1 MKLKFHWARH
11 LWIDNAQWRVSPK
24 FSSQALKWLRQNYV
38 ELELSRPRD
47 RTLKQG
53 TLILFYN
60 EKVDAFGRVCVE
72 ISAAFTSW
80 RLLPSAK
87 EEVRPWL
94 ERTALDQDATEVE
107 ISWLQAMKGARVLQ
121 GVGLLLI
128 FAAIVAIGTRVPL
141 ETPCESRRYE
151 RTVALWN
158 DLVDR
163 FDLDLRQWS
172 ECEAIEVIDRVR
184 RLTETFRL
192 PLSRETWSDL
202 DTVER
207 FDPEGV
213 FASYAEFLTELPFT
227 DPPPYRR
234 KSARVQPSIP
244 PISPCPERRNPPPS
258 PTDLD
263 RSKRNHRSV
272 KSPDGAK
279 ESLFL
284 RSSVPNAERTM
295 LRPQSERPFLSRTLS
310 VDSAHSAGLLLI
322 KPS

>member
-24 FSSQALKWLRQNYV
+24 FSSKALEWLGQNYV

-94 ERTALDQDATEVE
+94 ERTAPDQDATEVE

-244 PISPCPERRNPPPS
+244 PISPALSEETLHQALQTLTARSETIEALRVLMGRRS
-258 PTDLD
+258 PCSYA
-263 RSKRNHRSV
+263 R
-272 KSPDGAK
+272 
-279 ESLFL
+279 LFQTP
-284 RSSVPNAERTM
+284 SVPCSDLKA
-295 LRPQSERPFLSRTLS
+295 S
-310 VDSAHSAGLLLI
+310 VRFYPELYQWIALTQLDSF
-322 KPS
+322 